1 MPFNDLFTKKK
12 LRFVMFGGKGG
23 VGKTS
28 CAAAASLYTAQ
39 LGNETLIVSTD
50 PAHSLSDSFDQKL
63 TGEATSIKGIDG
75 LYALEIDPSQ
85 AMQEFRTAVD
95 DSDAS
100 ESLLQLGLGGDMFDM
115 TPPGIDEA
123 IAFNKVLEFLDSPQ
137 YDVLILDTAPT
148 GHTLRLLSLPEVMDS
163 WLFRIITLRQRM
175 SNLFDRFKQMFG
187 RGGDRD
193 QSLESL
199 EEMKEK
205 IARARSH
212 LTNPEESEF
221 VIVMIPEKMSI
232 YESERLLRS
241 LFAVEVPSEH
251 IIVNMIYPE
260 QPSCSFCSARRTMQ
274 NENLELIDE
283 YYDDFTVA
291 KVPLF
296 EQEIRGLDN
305 LQDLAQ
311 LLFENEQAPS

>member
-1 MPFNDLFTKKK
+1 MPFNDLFTTKK
-12 LRFVMFGGKGG
+12 LRFVLFGGKGG

-39 LGNETLIVSTD
+39 LGYKTLIVSTD

-63 TGEATSIKGIDG
+63 TGEATAIQGVEG

-85 AMQEFRTAVD
+85 ALQEFRSTVD
-95 DSDAS
+95 DSGAS
-100 ESLLQLGLGGDMFDM
+100 ESLLQMGLGGDMFDM

-123 IAFNKVLEFLDSPQ
+123 IAFNKVLEFLDSPE

-175 SNLFDRFKQMFG
+175 GNLFDRFKQLFG

-193 QSLESL
+193 QALESL

-205 IARARSH
+205 IELAREH

-221 VIVMIPEKMSI
+221 ITVMIPEKMSV

-260 QPSCSFCSARRTMQ
+260 RPDCSFCNARRTMQ
-274 NENLELIDE
+274 DENLQIIDE
-283 YYDDFTVA
+283 YYDDFQIA
-291 KVPLF
+291 RIPLF
-296 EQEIRGLDN
+296 EYEIRGLEK
-305 LQDLAQ
+305 LKHLAKIM
-311 LLFENEQAPS
+311 FE

>member
-1 MPFNDLFTKKK
+1 MLFADIFTKKQ
-12 LRFVMFGGKGG
+12 LQFVLFGGKGG

-28 CAAAASLYTAQ
+28 CAAAASIYAAQ
-39 LGNETLIVSTD
+39 LGKETLIVSTD
-50 PAHSLSDSFDQKL
+50 PAHSLGDVFDQKL
-63 TGEATSIKGIDG
+63 TGEATSIEGIDG
-75 LYALEIDPSQ
+75 LYALEIDPNL
-85 AMQEFRTAVD
+85 ALQEFRAAVD
-95 DSDAS
+95 DSEAS
-100 ESLLQLGLGGDMFDM
+100 ESLLQLGMGGDLFDM

-123 IAFNKVLEFLDSPQ
+123 IAFNKVLEFLETPQ

-175 SNLFDRFKQMFG
+175 SNLFTRFKQLFG

-193 QSLESL
+193 RTLESL
-199 EEMKEK
+199 EEMKAK
-205 IARARSH
+205 IERARSH
-212 LTNPEESEF
+212 LTNPKESEF

-260 QPSCSFCSARRTMQ
+260 QPDCSFCRSRREMQ
-274 NENLELIDE
+274 DENLKIIKE
-283 YYDDFTVA
+283 YYDDFQLA
-291 KVPLF
+291 HVPLF
-296 EQEIRGLDN
+296 ESEIRGLAK
-305 LQDLAQ
+305 LQDLSRI
-311 LLFENEQAPS
+311 LFGEPSTNS

>member
-1 MPFNDLFTKKK
+1 MPFDDLFTKKQ
-12 LRFVMFGGKGG
+12 LRFVLFGGKGG

-39 LGNETLIVSTD
+39 LGYETLIVSTD

-63 TGEATSIKGIDG
+63 TGEATPIEGVQG
-75 LYALEIDPSQ
+75 LYALEIDPNL
-85 AMQEFRTAVD
+85 ALQEFRTAID
-95 DSDAS
+95 DSGTA

-123 IAFNKVLEFLDSPQ
+123 IAFNKVLEFLETPQ
-137 YDVLILDTAPT
+137 YDLLILDTAPT

-163 WLFRIITLRQRM
+163 WLFKIITLRQRM
-175 SNLFDRFKQMFG
+175 SNLFDRFKQLFG
-187 RGGDRD
+187 RGEGRDR
-193 QSLESL
+193 SLESL
-199 EEMKEK
+199 EEMKAK
-205 IARARSH
+205 IERARSH

-260 QPSCSFCSARRTMQ
+260 QPTCAFCSARRAMQ
-274 NENLELIDE
+274 NENLGIIEE
-283 YYDDFTVA
+283 YYDDFQIA
-291 KVPLF
+291 RVPLF
-296 EQEIRGLDN
+296 EYELRGLDK
-305 LQDLAQ
+305 LQDLARI
-311 LLFENEQAPS
+311 LFEF

>member
-1 MPFNDLFTKKK
+1 MPFNDLFNQKK

-28 CAAAASLYTAQ
+28 CAAAASLYSAQ
-39 LGNETLIVSTD
+39 LGYKTLIVSTD

-63 TGEATSIKGIDG
+63 TGEATPIKGVER
-75 LYALEIDPSQ
+75 LFALEIDPSQ
-85 AMQEFRTAVD
+85 ALQEFRESVD
-95 DSDAS
+95 DSEAS
-100 ESLLQLGLGGDMFDM
+100 ESLLQMGLGGDMFDM

-123 IAFNKVLEFLDSPQ
+123 IAFNKVLEFLDNPQ

-148 GHTLRLLSLPEVMDS
+148 GHTLRLLSLPEMMDS
-163 WLFRIITLRQRM
+163 WLFKIISLRKRM
-175 SNLFDRFKQMFG
+175 SNLFDRFKQMLG
-187 RGGDRD
+187 RGGDQD

-199 EEMKEK
+199 EEMKAK
-205 IARARSH
+205 IERARVH

-251 IIVNMIYPE
+251 IVVNMIYPE
-260 QPSCSFCSARRTMQ
+260 QSSCSFCSARRTMQ
-274 NENLELIDE
+274 SENLELIDE
-283 YYDDFTVA
+283 YYDEFNIA
-291 KVPLF
+291 RIPLF
-296 EQEIRGLDN
+296 EKEIRGLDQ
-305 LQDLAQ
+305 LQELSRI
-311 LLFENEQAPS
+311 LFKND